1 MTRVQLLFSLALL
14 SACASTTPVQPA
26 SNSTSKFEGA
36 TFKGETVTLSK
47 PTPGEES
54 YRLFQQ
60 GATGFV
66 SMQSVRAAVEERAIA
81 HCDRKGKVMHGLE
94 EKASKPPYIL
104 GNFPKLELV
113 FECVTR
119 NEVVPSAASGTKY
132 ERLETLKRLLDS
144 GALTQDEFDRE
155 KAKILAEP

>member
-1 MTRVQLLFSLALL
+1 MTRLPILFGISFLT
-14 SACASTTPVQPA
+14 ACASTTPVQPA
-26 SNSTSKFEGA
+26 STSKSRFDGA
-36 TFKGETVTLSK
+36 VFTGETVFLSK

-60 GATGFV
+60 AATGFV
-66 SMQSVRAAVEERAIA
+66 SLQSVRATVETRAAA
-81 HCDRKGKVMHGLE
+81 HCNRNGKSMHGLE

-113 FECVTR
+113 FECV
-119 NEVVPSAASGTKY
+119 NKSSATGVATNSAKY

-144 GALTQDEFDRE
+144 GALTKDEFERE
-155 KAKILAEP
+155 KAKVLSEP

>member
-1 MTRVQLLFSLALL
+1 MTRLPMLIGLSFLA
-14 SACASTTPVQPA
+14 ACASTTPVQPA
-26 SNSTSKFEGA
+26 SSSKSKFDGA
-36 TFKGETVTLSK
+36 VFTGETVFLSK

-60 GATGFV
+60 AATGFV
-66 SMQSVRAAVEERAIA
+66 SLQSVRATVEARAAA
-81 HCDRKGKVMHGLE
+81 HCNRTGRSMHELE

-113 FECVTR
+113 FECLSKT
-119 NEVVPSAASGTKY
+119 SATGVAANSAKY

-144 GALTQDEFDRE
+144 GALTKDEFERE
-155 KAKILAEP
+155 KAKVLSEP